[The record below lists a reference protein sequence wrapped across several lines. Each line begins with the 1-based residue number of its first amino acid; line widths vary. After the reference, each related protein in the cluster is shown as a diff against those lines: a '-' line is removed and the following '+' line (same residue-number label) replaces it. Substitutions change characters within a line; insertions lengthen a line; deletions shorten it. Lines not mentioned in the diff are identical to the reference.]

1 MEGKLVYD
9 DPNLAL
15 EIVESPRD
23 RQSALVATVYLA
35 TVCSY
40 LRASGAPTLT
50 AECSSFAELEREVTR
65 LKAEC
70 DALLEEAAPRFAA
83 AGDRVAQGDQA
94 RLGEPVA
101 APAGRA
107 KPPLKLDEELLVGDR
122 MTRDVRTLHRNDK
135 LSVADELMKAG
146 RFRHAVVVERGEI
159 VGVISQRD
167 IFYGA
172 LAWSVGLGSDAH
184 QKTLAAVAVKQ
195 VMQCDVV
202 TVTPDTR
209 LSEAARIMLES
220 KVGCLPVVAAE
231 GLAGILT
238 EGDFLSMFT
247 EAEVRGESR

>member
-1 MEGKLVYD
+1 VVD
-9 DPNLAL
+9 DSNLAL
-15 EIVESPRD
+15 DIVESPRD
-23 RQSALVATVYLA
+23 RPTALVATVYLA

-50 AECSSFAELEREVTR
+50 LECSSYAELEREVTR

-70 DALLEEAAPRFAA
+70 DAMLEEAAPRFAA
-83 AGDRVAQGDQA
+83 FGDRAAQGTQA
-94 RLGEPVA
+94 AGEPIP
-101 APAGRA
+101 APAERA
-107 KPPLKLDEELLVGDR
+107 KPPLKLDEELLVEDR

-135 LSVADELMKAG
+135 LSVADELMRVG

-195 VMQCDVV
+195 VMQGDVV

-209 LSEAARIMLES
+209 LSDAARIMLER

-231 GLAGILT
+231 GLTGILT

-247 EAEVRGESR
+247 EAEVRGESG